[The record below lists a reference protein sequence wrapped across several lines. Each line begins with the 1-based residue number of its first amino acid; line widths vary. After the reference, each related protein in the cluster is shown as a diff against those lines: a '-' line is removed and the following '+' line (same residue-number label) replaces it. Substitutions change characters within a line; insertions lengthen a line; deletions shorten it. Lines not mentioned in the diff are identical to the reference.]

1 MQTTATFNRG
11 VILLTTTINTFMSA
25 HHKECDD
32 LFAAAENSIASG
44 DWDNGVSQWLEFTN
58 ELENH
63 FSREE
68 TIIFPEFESKTGSV
82 GGPTQMMRM
91 EHEQMR
97 SLVSEL
103 SKAAAD
109 KDMEQFLG
117 LSETL
122 MVTMQQ
128 HNMKEEQML
137 YPMIDHAMPDVT
149 DIIARM
155 V

>member
-1 MQTTATFNRG
+1 
-11 VILLTTTINTFMSA
+11 MSA

-32 LFAAAENSIASG
+32 LFATAENSIANG
-44 DWDNGVSQWLEFTN
+44 DWDNGITQWQVFAD

-68 TIIFPEFESKTGSV
+68 SIIFPEFESKTGSV

-97 SLVSEL
+97 ALVSEINN
-103 SKAAAD
+103 AAAD
-109 KDMEQFLG
+109 KDMDQFLG

-122 MVTMQQ
+122 MMTMQQ

-137 YPMIDHAMPDVT
+137 YPMIDHAMSDVT
-149 DIIARM
+149 DMIARM
-155 V
+155 G